1 MSTHRFDLSCYKYL
15 REKMYIFHFNMY
27 PFSFNFRGNNFLL
40 LLMPLQKKNEIIAQN
55 MHFSDSYL

>member
-15 REKMYIFHFNMY
+15 REKCISFILICTLFLLIFVVII
-27 PFSFNFRGNNFLL
+27 FLL